1 MNIFKIVYRNIRH
14 RRLSSLLTIFSV
26 MLGTGLVVAILILK
40 NESEQAFSQT
50 ATGYELII
58 GPKGSS
64 LQLTLSTIY
73 QIGTPVQ
80 NMPVKVYELL
90 KNDKRVKSAIPY
102 VLGDNYKGFRLVGT
116 VPEIFSEFQY
126 KKGIKYSLSG
136 GNFFSYDFE
145 AVIGSDVADKSGLK
159 TGSKFT
165 GSHGIESYEGS
176 ETHDEYNFTV
186 AGILNKTYT
195 PADKVIFVT
204 MNSVW
209 KLHGSHFPQEN
220 KTDGDTS
227 ALKNTDEINENSS
240 SITSVFVTLK
250 NPVYFDLLRRQ
261 INENMYEGIN
271 AQAVLPVFEI
281 KQLFDIIG
289 NINSILMVIAYLV
302 VFVAVISILVSIYN
316 SMNDRKHEIA
326 ILRILGAGRS
336 TVMKMI
342 ILEGMFVSIAGAF
355 LGIASGHILIY
366 LLREKITDMAGIEI
380 TGMTFSVSEIYLFTG
395 TVILTMTVS
404 IIPALTAYRNDAA
417 ENLNRN

>member
-1 MNIFKIVYRNIRH
+1 
-14 RRLSSLLTIFSV
+14 

-204 MNSVW
+204 MNSIW
-209 KLHGSHFPQEN
+209 KLHGSHFPEEN
-220 KTDGDTS
+220 KTDGNTS
-227 ALKNTDEINENSS
+227 KLKNTDEINENSN

-316 SMNDRKHEIA
+316 SMSDRKHEIA

>member
-204 MNSVW
+204 MNSIW
-209 KLHGSHFPQEN
+209 KLHGSHFPEEN
-220 KTDGDTS
+220 KTDGNTS
-227 ALKNTDEINENSS
+227 KLKNTDEINENSN

-316 SMNDRKHEIA
+316 SMSDRKHEIA

>member
-14 RRLSSLLTIFSV
+14 RSLSSLLTIFSV
-26 MLGTGLVVAILILK
+26 MLGTGLVVAILLLK

-80 NMPVKVYELL
+80 NMPLKVYELL

-102 VLGDNYKGFRLVGT
+102 VLGDNYKGFRIAGT
-116 VPEIFSEFQY
+116 VPEIFNEFQY
-126 KKGIKYSLSG
+126 KKGMKYSLSG
-136 GNFFSYDFE
+136 GNIFSGDFE
-145 AVIGSDVADKSGLK
+145 AVIGSDVAEKSGMK
-159 TGSKFT
+159 TGSTFA

-186 AGILNKTYT
+186 TGILNKTFT

-209 KLHGSHFPQEN
+209 KLHSPHFTAEN
-220 KTDGDTS
+220 KIDGDTS
-227 ALKNTDEINENSS
+227 ERKTSDEKTENSK

-261 INENMYEGIN
+261 INENKYEGIN

-281 KQLFDIIG
+281 KQLFDIVG
-289 NINSILMVIAYLV
+289 NINSILMVISYLV

-355 LGIASGHILIY
+355 LGIASGHILIF
-366 LLREKITDMAGIEI
+366 LLKEKITNMAGIEI
-380 TGMTFSVSEIYLFTG
+380 TGVTFSISEIYLFAG
-395 TVILTMTVS
+395 TVILTMAVS